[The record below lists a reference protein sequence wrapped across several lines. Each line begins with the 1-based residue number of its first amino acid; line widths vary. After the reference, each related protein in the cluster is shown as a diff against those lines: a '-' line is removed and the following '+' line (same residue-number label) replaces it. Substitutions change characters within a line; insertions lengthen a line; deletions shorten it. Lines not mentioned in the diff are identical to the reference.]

1 MGSVK
6 DAAMDSRNQDGCR
19 DRSTHEALSSA
30 DAGRLIDHER
40 VEQWLDSLATS
51 SPEPPPRLR

>member
-1 MGSVK
+1 VK
-6 DAAMDSRNQDGCR
+6 DAAVDSTNQNDPR
-19 DRSTHEALSSA
+19 DRLTHEALSSA

-40 VEQWLDSLATS
+40 VERWLDSLATS